1 MLAEWLAA
9 LYWFLSLDQFS
20 WGDDML
26 RWTALILMMAL
37 AACAESGTGNS
48 SDPTDAS
55 DPTTTE
61 ADPAD
66 AESDA
71 SDVADASDSSEPEIE
86 PGCDVDGDSFAS
98 EACGG
103 DDCDDTDAS
112 IRPNQFESCDFIDN
126 NCDGDINEGLNCTV
140 YAHNATELFSVDPFK
155 GSIGYIG
162 AVPGVVDFDTD
173 TDGNLYGISAT
184 LLYRLNEPT
193 GDWIEVGTL
202 GETDGQANGF
212 AIDAQGNAF
221 ATSGAWLYSI
231 DLETGEAQGV
241 GMVGEDI
248 WSSGDCVVNKS
259 NTLFMT
265 SSDSSTPGDDLV
277 LVDATTGV
285 GSIVGNLG
293 VGQIYGLTAAWGYMF
308 GFTADGRVVQ
318 INESEATAT
327 QLHHFTDRVFYGAAS
342 SPTR

>member
-1 MLAEWLAA
+1 
-9 LYWFLSLDQFS
+9 
-20 WGDDML
+20 ML
-26 RWTALILMMAL
+26 RLTALIFLIFL
-37 AACAESGTGNS
+37 AACAENGTGTGS
-48 SDPTDAS
+48 DTTDPTD
-55 DPTTTE
+55 PTTVE
-61 ADPAD
+61 PDPAD
-66 AESDA
+66 TESDA
-71 SDVADASDSSEPEIE
+71 SDASDSSEPEIE
-86 PGCDVDGDSFAS
+86 PGCDVDGDLFVS

-112 IRPNQFESCDFIDN
+112 IRPDQFESCDFVDN

-155 GSIGYIG
+155 GTLSYVG

-193 GDWIEVGTL
+193 GEWIEVGAL

-212 AIDAQGNAF
+212 AIDAQGNAY
-221 ATSGAWLYSI
+221 ATSGAYLYSVN
-231 DLETGEAQGV
+231 LETGETQTV

-265 SSDSSTPGDDLV
+265 SSDSATPGDDLV
-277 LVDATTGV
+277 LVDAVSGV
-285 GSIVGNLG
+285 GTIVGNLE

-327 QLHHFTDRVFYGAAS
+327 QLHHFTERVFYGAAS
-342 SPTR
+342 SPSR